1 LIHFYKR
8 ILLMNYHGGMRY
20 PLMRREMFGPYGEVR
35 YSLVDV
41 KNGDVVAFWVER
53 EADSGWGEDCYY
65 SVDENANTSSK
76 YDGKKVDNCSVYVG
90 NLELTV
96 SKEELVQCF
105 GVVGEILRVTLLRSS
120 KKDVKTGSAFIKFA
134 ENDAA
139 ARALYLDGF
148 ILRGIKIKVME
159 KLVNDETE
167 EDKSK
172 YSEVDPFS
180 VFISNLDKRMT
191 SLDLTEFLQQAG
203 ITNKV
208 TLLRNK
214 DTGEQKGM
222 AYAQFSDRESCE
234 KALSFDGSFVGGK
247 YVKIRRKRKAG
258 SRDEDEPSGSNKRA
272 RKDCQMEEGDP
283 QVYEVSSIYV
293 GNLDPRTE
301 KGDLEEHFKNCGDI
315 ARVSILKGKSAAY
328 IEFKDSWSV
337 QGALCMN
344 GSKLKDKEILVKKKL
359 LKVS

>member
-1 LIHFYKR
+1 
-8 ILLMNYHGGMRY
+8 
-20 PLMRREMFGPYGEVR
+20 
-35 YSLVDV
+35 VDV
-41 KNGDVVAFWVER
+41 KNGEVVASWVER
-53 EADSGWGEDCYY
+53 EDGSGWGEDCYY
-65 SVDENANTSSK
+65 TVDENYNSSK
-76 YDGKKVDNCSVYVG
+76 YEGKKVEPGSVYVG

-105 GVVGEILRVTLLRSS
+105 TVVGEILRVTLLRSS
-120 KKDVKTGSAFIKFA
+120 KQGVNTGSAFIKFA
-134 ENDAA
+134 ENEAA
-139 ARALYLDGF
+139 ERALYLDGF
-148 ILRGIKIKVME
+148 ILRGTKIKVME

-167 EDKSK
+167 EDASK
-172 YSEVDPFS
+172 DSELDPFS
-180 VFISNLDKRMT
+180 VFISNLDKRIT

-203 ITNKV
+203 MTKKV
-208 TLLRNK
+208 TLLTNK
-214 DTGEQKGM
+214 DTGEHKGM

-234 KALSFDGSFVGGK
+234 KALSFDGSFVSGK
-247 YVKIRRKRKAG
+247 CVMIRRKRKALN
-258 SRDEDEPSGSNKRA
+258 RNEDEPSGSNKRA
-272 RKDCQMEEGDP
+272 RTDCHVEERDP

-337 QGALCMN
+337 QGALSMN
-344 GSKLKDKEILVKKKL
+344 GSKLKGKEIIVEKKL